1 MQIICIRLC
10 DLHSLFISFICHI
23 SLFFTQKPQMASQPQ
38 PMRPSQ
44 FPSDSVEAVQS
55 LLHKRKKLNH
65 KDIGQVDPWRLMMS
79 LKSGQLAES
88 TWALDVLTILLYDDV
103 SVQYFHMSHLP
114 G

>member
-1 MQIICIRLC
+1 MP
-10 DLHSLFISFICHI
+10 
-23 SLFFTQKPQMASQPQ
+23 PQQQ
-38 PMRPSQ
+38 QLKPSQ
-44 FPSDSVEAVQS
+44 FPPDSVEAVNS

-103 SVQYFHMSHLP
+103 SVQYFNMNHLP
-114 G
+114 GNNYGSPCKAEKEKDMIR